1 MPCATCGTY
10 FYLSERLGS
19 FSPAAISEVWNWM
32 GFLSRVSAGTPV
44 KTNTEATSRLL
55 TSALLLKSDGLT
67 VYQRVQKQLAF
78 DKFENAEKYF
88 TRKHYFWLTVLSGSN
103 GCFRWHAGH
112 GAVLTAPSDP
122 PGARAAPRKCAG
134 AFRASSTLS
143 ALTSTRAEHGEIMC

>member
-1 MPCATCGTY
+1 
-10 FYLSERLGS
+10 
-19 FSPAAISEVWNWM
+19 M

-103 GCFRWHAGH
+103 GCFRWHVGH
-112 GAVLTAPSDP
+112 GAVLTVSS
-122 PGARAAPRKCAG
+122 
-134 AFRASSTLS
+134 AS
-143 ALTSTRAEHGEIMC
+143 TSTRAEQTLAFHGEIMC